1 MSLQALADLASL
13 DDGALALVGSG
24 GGVTVDFDKTLLV
37 QVALFVAL
45 WLILKPLLFDPML
58 KLFEEREKRIE
69 GAITEARNIDL
80 KSVAA
85 KTKYDDA
92 VGKARAEGAA
102 ARDKLRAEGLKTESE
117 LLGQARLE
125 GQAKLEAGRKQA
137 QEELAKAR
145 EQLSAERQK
154 LARELAAR
162 VLGREVN

>member
-1 MSLQALADLASL
+1 MSLLALAGSASL
-13 DDGALALVGSG
+13 DAVASG
-24 GGVTVDFDKTLLV
+24 GGVTVDFDKTVLV
-37 QVALFVAL
+37 QIVLFVAL
-45 WLILKPLLFDPML
+45 WLLLKPMLFDPML

-69 GAITEARNIDL
+69 GAIAEARNIDL

-102 ARDKLRAEGLKTESE
+102 QRDKLRGEGLKTESE

-145 EQLSAERQK
+145 AQLSAERQK
-154 LARELAAR
+154 LARELAGR
-162 VLGREVN
+162 VLGREVD

>member
-125 GQAKLEAGRKQA
+125 GQAKLEAGRKRA